1 MPLTEHL
8 FELRKRVIVPVI
20 SIFLV
25 FIVTFYFSESIFNL
39 LSFPLKSE
47 LKLTFTSPYIRVIEK
62 ASSPFKSLVFLRPAE
77 ALWMHFKIALVAAF
91 IISLPLIFYQLWRY
105 VSPGLLPREKKFLL
119 PFLFSSSGLFIIG
132 VLFCFLIVLPFA
144 LSFLFGYKTA
154 NLVPMIAVGHYVD
167 FCLKF
172 ILAFGLVFELPL
184 IIVFLTKF
192 GFVSPQKLS
201 KFRKYAFLLAFVA
214 AAILTPTPDAFN
226 QTLMAGPIII
236 LYEVG
241 ILLSK
246 IIYRKKDDG

>member
-8 FELRKRVIVPVI
+8 SELRKRIVVP
-20 SIFLV
+20 LV
-25 FIVTFYFSESIFNL
+25 CICLAFIITFYFSENIFNL

-47 LKLTFTSPYIRVIEK
+47 LKLKLNSPYVQIIEK
-62 ASSPFKSLVFLRPAE
+62 TSSPLKSLVFLRPAE
-77 ALWMHFKIALVAAF
+77 ALWMHFKIAFVASL
-91 IISLPLIFYQLWRY
+91 IINLPLIFYQFWRY
-105 VSPGLLPREKKFLL
+105 VSPGLLAREKKFLL
-119 PFLFSSSGLFIIG
+119 PFLFSSTGLFLLG

-144 LSFLFGYKTA
+144 LSFLFGYKTQ
-154 NLVPMIAVGHYVD
+154 NLVPMIAVGHYID
-167 FCLKF
+167 FALKF

-192 GFVSPQKLS
+192 GFVTPQKLTR
-201 KFRKYAFLLAFVA
+201 FRKYAVLLAFVA

-226 QTLMAGPIII
+226 QSLMAGPIIL

-246 IIYRKKDDG
+246 IMYRKKDNG

>member
-8 FELRKRVIVPVI
+8 SELRKRIVVP
-20 SIFLV
+20 LV
-25 FIVTFYFSESIFNL
+25 CIGLGFIATFYFSENIFEI

-47 LKLTFTSPYIRVIEK
+47 LKLTLSRPFVQIIEK
-62 ASSPFKSLVFLRPAE
+62 TSSPLESLVFLRPAE
-77 ALWMHFKIALVAAF
+77 ALWMHFKIAFVASLVLN
-91 IISLPLIFYQLWRY
+91 LPLIFYQFWRY
-105 VSPGLLPREKKFLL
+105 VSPGLLPREKKFFL
-119 PFLFSSSGLFIIG
+119 PFIFSSTGLFLIG
-132 VLFCFLIVLPFA
+132 VFFCYLVVLPFA
-144 LSFLFGYKTA
+144 LSFLFGYKTQ
-154 NLVPMIAVGHYVD
+154 NLVPMIAVGHYID
-167 FCLKF
+167 FSLKF

-192 GFVSPQKLS
+192 GFVSPHKLS
-201 KFRKYAFLLAFVA
+201 RFRKYAVLLAFVA

-246 IIYRKKDDG
+246 IIYRRKDHS